1 MTGNEYNKALQ
12 YIIFLYALKS
22 MKIADST
29 IPLVKSMKK
38 KSLIYNLYF
47 VRNSINSTSKIT
59 KIPII

>member
-1 MTGNEYNKALQ
+1 MTGNEYNKVLQ

-38 KSLIYNLYF
+38 NH
-47 VRNSINSTSKIT
+47 
-59 KIPII
+59 